1 MMALPPVTGRS
12 GRRFGGIRPYMASI
26 VKELVAR
33 DGKRQVRIFRRE
45 DGTFGFESLRFSEDP
60 LELCWIPHGR
70 FSLCIAASEEMAE
83 REARARVDWL
93 RDEHGR

>member
-1 MMALPPVTGRS
+1 MA
-12 GRRFGGIRPYMASI
+12 AI

-33 DGKRQVRIFRRE
+33 DDKLKVQVFRRA

-60 LELCWIPHGR
+60 LEMSWIPHGR
-70 FSLCIAASEEMAE
+70 FSWCIAASAEVAE

-93 RDEHGR
+93 RDANDDV